1 MENESNVGAE
11 AKQKEARIE
20 KVQVKNSGLLMGD
33 FGIMEKIWFAEYRKT
48 GIPET
53 VVLPS
58 ENTSLLDIFERNFQ
72 KFGSRDAFIFMDK
85 TLSFDELEL
94 ASRKFAAY
102 LQSLGLAKGT
112 RVAVMM
118 PNVLQYPVVAL
129 GVFRA
134 GLVLVN
140 VNPLYT
146 ARELEHQLNDSG
158 AEVLVIIENFAAV
171 YQSIIGKTPVKQV
184 IVASVGDMLG
194 TLKGTLVNFVL
205 RSVRKQIPAW
215 DIPGHIKFNA
225 AMNKANANK
234 YKRPNLTLSDTA
246 VLQYTGGTTGVSK
259 GAELTH
265 RNLVAN
271 MLQCDGIFQSKFGNK
286 DGEKDDRIFCALP
299 LYHIFAFMV
308 CALYGMYKGQANVLI
323 PNPRDLPAVIKE
335 LRKYQPTFFPAVNT
349 LFNALVNNEEFRQL
363 DHSKLKMAMGGGMAV
378 LPSTAAAWKKITGT
392 TIVEGYGLSETSP
405 VATANPPASDEFTGT
420 IGIPLPLTE
429 VAILDDAGNEMP
441 LGEQGEI
448 CIRGPQVM
456 RGYWNRPD
464 ETAKSMTADGFFRTG
479 DIGVMDERGYIKI
492 VDRKKD
498 MILVSGFNVYPSE
511 IEEVIAK
518 HPKVLE
524 VAAIGVPDEKSGE
537 APKLFVVKKDP
548 SLTTEEVL
556 SYAKENL
563 TGYKRPRYV
572 EFINELPK
580 SNVGKILR
588 KDLRK

>member
-1 MENESNVGAE
+1 
-11 AKQKEARIE
+11 
-20 KVQVKNSGLLMGD
+20 
-33 FGIMEKIWFAEYRKT
+33 MEKIWFAEYHKT

-53 VVLPS
+53 VELPA
-58 ENTSLLDIFERNFQ
+58 ENTSLVDIFERNFQ

-85 TLSFDELEL
+85 VLTFSELEE
-94 ASRKFAAY
+94 ASRKFATY
-102 LQSLGLAKGT
+102 LQSLGLAKGS

-146 ARELEHQLNDSG
+146 SRELEHQLNDSG
-158 AEVLVIIENFAAV
+158 AEALVIVENFATV
-171 YQSIIGKTPVKQV
+171 YQAIIGKTPVKHV

-215 DIPGHIKFNA
+215 SIPGHVKFNA
-225 AMNKANANK
+225 AMSKVSANN
-234 YKRPNLTLSDTA
+234 YKRPSLTLSDTA

-271 MLQCDGIFQSKFGNK
+271 LLQCDGIFQSKFGK
-286 DGEKDDRIFCALP
+286 ADGEKDDRIFCALP

-308 CALYGMYKGQANVLI
+308 CAMYGMYKGQANILI

-335 LRKYQPTFFPAVNT
+335 LRKYQPSFFPAVNT
-349 LFNALVNNEEFRQL
+349 LFNALVNNEEFKQL

-378 LPSTAAAWKKITGT
+378 LPSTAEAWKKVTGT
-392 TIVEGYGLSETSP
+392 NIIEGYGLSETSP
-405 VATANPPASDEFTGT
+405 VATANPPASEEFSGT

-429 VAILDDAGNEMP
+429 VAILDDDGNEVA

-448 CIRGPQVM
+448 SIRGPQVM
-456 RGYWNRPD
+456 KGYWNRPD
-464 ETAKSMTADGFFRTG
+464 ETEKVMFNGYFRTG
-479 DIGVMDERGYIKI
+479 DIGVMNDRGFVKI

-498 MILVSGFNVYPSE
+498 MILVSGFNVYPAE

-537 APKLFVVKKDP
+537 VPKLFVVKKDP

-556 SYAKENL
+556 EYAKENL

-572 EFINELPK
+572 EFIDELPK

>member
-1 MENESNVGAE
+1 
-11 AKQKEARIE
+11 
-20 KVQVKNSGLLMGD
+20 
-33 FGIMEKIWFAEYRKT
+33 MEKIWFAEYQKT

-53 VVLPS
+53 VELPA
-58 ENTSLLDIFERNFQ
+58 ENTSLVDVFERNFQ

-85 TLSFDELEL
+85 VLSFSELEE
-94 ASRKFAAY
+94 ASRKFATY

-129 GVFRA
+129 GIFRA

-146 ARELEHQLNDSG
+146 SRELEHQLNDSG
-158 AEVLVIIENFAAV
+158 SEVLVIIENFATV
-171 YQSIIGKTPVKQV
+171 YQAIIGKTPVKHV
-184 IVASVGDMLG
+184 VVASVGDMLG
-194 TLKGTLVNFVL
+194 ALKGTLVNFVL

-215 DIPGHIKFNA
+215 NIPGHIRFNA
-225 AMNKANANK
+225 AMSKVSASN

-271 MLQCDGIFQSKFGNK
+271 MLQCDGIFQSKFGAQ
-286 DGEKDDRIFCALP
+286 DGQPDDRIFCALP

-323 PNPRDLPAVIKE
+323 PNPRDLPAVMKE
-335 LRKYQPTFFPAVNT
+335 LRKYQPSFFPAVNT

-378 LPSTAAAWKKITGT
+378 LPSTAEAWKKITGT
-392 TIVEGYGLSETSP
+392 NIIEGYGLSETSP
-405 VATANPPASDEFTGT
+405 VATANPPQSTEFSGT

-429 VAILDDAGNEMP
+429 VAILDDDGNEVP

-448 CIRGPQVM
+448 SIRGPQVM
-456 RGYWNRPD
+456 KGYWNRPD
-464 ETAKSMTADGFFRTG
+464 ETEKVMINGFFRTG
-479 DIGVMDERGYIKI
+479 DIGIMDARGYIKI

-511 IEEVIAK
+511 IEEVIST

-537 APKLFVVKKDP
+537 VPKLFVVKKDP

-556 SYAKENL
+556 AFAKENL

-572 EFINELPK
+572 EFIDELPK

-588 KDLRK
+588 KDLRKTA

>member
-1 MENESNVGAE
+1 
-11 AKQKEARIE
+11 
-20 KVQVKNSGLLMGD
+20 
-33 FGIMEKIWFAEYRKT
+33 MEKIWFAEYQKT

-53 VVLPS
+53 VELPP
-58 ENTSLLDIFERNFQ
+58 ENTSLNDVFERNFQ

-85 TLSFDELEL
+85 VLTFNELEE
-94 ASRKFAAY
+94 ASRKFATY
-102 LQSLGLAKGT
+102 LQSLGLAKGS

-146 ARELEHQLNDSG
+146 SRELEHQLNDSG
-158 AEVLVIIENFAAV
+158 SEVLVIIENFATV
-171 YQSIIGKTPVKQV
+171 YQAIIGKTPVKHV
-184 IVASVGDMLG
+184 VVASVGDMLG
-194 TLKGTLVNFVL
+194 ALKGTLVNFVL

-225 AMNKANANK
+225 AMSKVNASN
-234 YKRPNLTLSDTA
+234 YKRPSLTLSDTA

-271 MLQCDGIFQSKFGNK
+271 MLQCDGIFQSKFGAQ
-286 DGEKDDRIFCALP
+286 DGSKDDRIFCALP

-308 CALYGMYKGQANVLI
+308 CAMYGMYKGQANILI
-323 PNPRDLPAVIKE
+323 PNPRDLPAVMKE
-335 LRKYQPTFFPAVNT
+335 LRKYRPSFFPAVNT
-349 LFNALVNNEEFRQL
+349 LFNALVNNEEFKQL
-363 DHSKLKMAMGGGMAV
+363 DHSNLKMAMGGGMAV
-378 LPSTAAAWKKITGT
+378 LASTAEAWKKITGT
-392 TIVEGYGLSETSP
+392 NIIEGYGLSETSP
-405 VATANPPASDEFTGT
+405 VATANPPSSMEFSGT
-420 IGIPLPLTE
+420 IGVPLPLTE
-429 VAILDDAGNEMP
+429 VAILDDDGNEVP

-448 CIRGPQVM
+448 SIRGPQVM
-456 RGYWNRPD
+456 KGYWNRPD
-464 ETAKSMTADGFFRTG
+464 ETEQVMTNGFFRTG
-479 DIGVMDERGYIKI
+479 DIGIMDARGYIKI

-511 IEEVIAK
+511 IEDVVSK

-537 APKLFVVKKDP
+537 VPKLFVVKKDP

-556 SYAKENL
+556 AYAKENL

-572 EFINELPK
+572 EFMDELPK

-588 KDLRK
+588 KDLRKTA

>member
-1 MENESNVGAE
+1 
-11 AKQKEARIE
+11 
-20 KVQVKNSGLLMGD
+20 
-33 FGIMEKIWFAEYRKT
+33 MEKIWFAEYQKT

-53 VVLPS
+53 VELPS
-58 ENTSLLDIFERNFQ
+58 ENTSLVDVIERNFQ
-72 KFGSRDAFIFMDK
+72 KFGSREAFIFMDK
-85 TLSFDELEL
+85 VMTFSELEV

-129 GVFRA
+129 AVFRA
-134 GLVLVN
+134 GLILVN

-158 AEVLVIIENFAAV
+158 AEVLVIIENFASV
-171 YQSIIGKTPVKQV
+171 YQSILGKTPVKHV
-184 IVASVGDMLG
+184 VVASVGDMLG

-205 RSVRKQIPAW
+205 RKVRKQIPAW
-215 DIPGHIKFNA
+215 DIPGHISFNA
-225 AMNKANANK
+225 AIAKGNPNN
-234 YKRPNLTLSDTA
+234 YKRPQLTLSDTA
-246 VLQYTGGTTGVSK
+246 LLQYTGGTTGVSK

-271 MLQCDGIFQSKFGNK
+271 MMQCDAIFQSKFGAG
-286 DGEKDDRIFCALP
+286 DGDKDDRIFCALP

-323 PNPRDLPAVIKE
+323 PNPRDLPAVIKD
-335 LRKYQPTFFPAVNT
+335 LRKHQPTFFPAVNT
-349 LFNALVNNEEFRQL
+349 LFNALVHNEEFKQL
-363 DHSKLKMAMGGGMAV
+363 DHSKLKIAMGGGMAV
-378 LPSTAAAWKKITGT
+378 MSSTAEAWKKITGSN
-392 TIVEGYGLSETSP
+392 IIEGYGLSETSP
-405 VATANPPASDEFTGT
+405 VATVNPPRSEEYTGT
-420 IGIPLPLTE
+420 IGLPLPLTDI
-429 VAILDDAGNEMP
+429 AILDDDGNHMP
-441 LGEQGEI
+441 IGEQGEI
-448 CIRGPQVM
+448 SIRGPQVM
-456 RGYWNRPD
+456 KGYWNRPD
-464 ETAKSMTADGFFRTG
+464 ETEKVMTKDGFFRTG
-479 DIGVMDERGYIKI
+479 DIGVMDSRGYTKI

-511 IEEVIAK
+511 IEEVVAT

-537 APKLFVVKKDP
+537 VPKLFVVKKDP

-556 SYAKENL
+556 AYAKENL

-572 EFINELPK
+572 EFMDELPK

>member
-1 MENESNVGAE
+1 
-11 AKQKEARIE
+11 
-20 KVQVKNSGLLMGD
+20 
-33 FGIMEKIWFAEYRKT
+33 MEKIWYAEYQKT

-53 VVLPS
+53 VELPQ
-58 ENTSLLDIFERNFQ
+58 ENTSLIDVFERNFQ

-85 TLSFDELEL
+85 TLSFSELEL
-94 ASRKFAAY
+94 ASRKFATY
-102 LQSLGLAKGT
+102 LQSLGLAKGS

-158 AEVLVIIENFAAV
+158 TEALVIIENFASV
-171 YQSIIGKTPVKQV
+171 YQSIIGKTPVKHV

-215 DIPGHIKFNA
+215 NIPGHVKFNA
-225 AMNKANANK
+225 AMSKVSANN
-234 YKRPNLTLSDTA
+234 YKRPTMTLSDTA

-271 MLQCDGIFQSKFGNK
+271 LLQCDGIFQSKFGK
-286 DGEKDDRIFCALP
+286 GDGAKDDRIFCALP

-308 CALYGMYKGQANVLI
+308 CALYGMYKGQANILI
-323 PNPRDLPAVIKE
+323 PNPRDLPAVMKE
-335 LRKYQPTFFPAVNT
+335 LRKYQPGFFPAVNT
-349 LFNALVNNEEFRQL
+349 LFNALVHNEEFRQL
-363 DHSKLKMAMGGGMAV
+363 DFSKLKMAMGGGMAV
-378 LPSTAAAWKKITGT
+378 LPSTAEEWKKVTGT
-392 TIVEGYGLSETSP
+392 VIIEGYGLSETSP
-405 VATANPPASDEFTGT
+405 VATANPPASDEFSGT
-420 IGIPLPLTE
+420 IGIPLPLTD
-429 VAILDDAGNEMP
+429 VAILDDDGNH
-441 LGEQGEI
+441 LAQGEQGEI
-448 CIRGPQVM
+448 SIRGPQVM
-456 RGYWNRPD
+456 KGYWNRPD
-464 ETAKSMTADGFFRTG
+464 ETAKVMTADGYFRTG
-479 DIGVMDERGYIKI
+479 DIGIMNERGFFKI

-524 VAAIGVPDEKSGE
+524 VAAIGVADEKSGE
-537 APKLFVVKKDP
+537 GPKLFVVKKDP

-556 SYAKENL
+556 AYAKENL

-572 EFINELPK
+572 EFMDELPK

>member
-1 MENESNVGAE
+1 
-11 AKQKEARIE
+11 
-20 KVQVKNSGLLMGD
+20 
-33 FGIMEKIWFAEYRKT
+33 MEKIWFAEYRKT

-53 VVLPS
+53 VELPP
-58 ENTSLLDIFERNFQ
+58 ENTSLIDIFERNFQ
-72 KFGSRDAFIFMDK
+72 RFGSREAFIFMDK
-85 TLSFDELEL
+85 VLTFSELDE
-94 ASRKFAAY
+94 ASRKFATY

-146 ARELEHQLNDSG
+146 SRELEHQLNDSG
-158 AEVLVIIENFAAV
+158 AEALVIIENFASV
-171 YQSIIGKTPVKQV
+171 YQAIIGKTPVKHV
-184 IVASVGDMLG
+184 VVASVGDMLG
-194 TLKGTLVNFVL
+194 ALKGTLVNFVL

-215 DIPGHIKFNA
+215 NIPGHIRFNA
-225 AMNKANANK
+225 AMSKVSAGN

-265 RNLVAN
+265 RNLVSN
-271 MLQCDGIFQSKFGNK
+271 MLQCDGIFQSKFGNQ
-286 DGEKDDRIFCALP
+286 DGQPDDRIFCALP

-349 LFNALVNNEEFRQL
+349 LFNALVNNEEFKQL
-363 DHSKLKMAMGGGMAV
+363 DHSKMKMAMGGGMAV
-378 LPSTAAAWKKITGT
+378 LASTAEAWKKVTGT
-392 TIVEGYGLSETSP
+392 NIIEGYGLSETSP
-405 VATANPPASDEFTGT
+405 VATANPPASMEFSGT

-429 VAILDDAGNEMP
+429 VASLDDDGNEVA

-448 CIRGPQVM
+448 SIRGPQVM
-456 RGYWNRPD
+456 KGYWNRPD
-464 ETAKSMTADGFFRTG
+464 ETEKVMFNGFFRTG
-479 DIGVMDERGYIKI
+479 DIGVMDPRGYVKI

-511 IEEVIAK
+511 IEEVVSQ

-537 APKLFVVKKDP
+537 VPKLFVVKKDP

-556 SYAKENL
+556 AFAKENL

-572 EFINELPK
+572 EFMDELPK

-588 KDLRK
+588 KDLRKTA

>member
-1 MENESNVGAE
+1 
-11 AKQKEARIE
+11 
-20 KVQVKNSGLLMGD
+20 
-33 FGIMEKIWFAEYRKT
+33 MEKIWFAEYQKT

-53 VVLPS
+53 VELPP
-58 ENTSLLDIFERNFQ
+58 ENTSLNDIFERNFQ

-85 TLSFDELEL
+85 VLTFNELEE
-94 ASRKFAAY
+94 ASRKFATY
-102 LQSLGLAKGT
+102 LQSLGLAKGS

-146 ARELEHQLNDSG
+146 SRELEHQLNDSG
-158 AEVLVIIENFAAV
+158 AEALVIVENFASV
-171 YQSIIGKTPVKQV
+171 YQAIIGKTPVKHV
-184 IVASVGDMLG
+184 VVASVGDMLG
-194 TLKGTLVNFVL
+194 ALKGTLVNFVL

-225 AMNKANANK
+225 AMSKVSASN

-271 MLQCDGIFQSKFGNK
+271 MLQCDGIFQSKFGAQ
-286 DGEKDDRIFCALP
+286 DGAKDDRIFCALP

-308 CALYGMYKGQANVLI
+308 CAMYGMYKGQANILI

-335 LRKYQPTFFPAVNT
+335 LHKYRPSFFPAVNT
-349 LFNALVNNEEFRQL
+349 LFNALVNNEEFKQL
-363 DHSKLKMAMGGGMAV
+363 DHSNLKMAMGGGMAV
-378 LPSTAAAWKKITGT
+378 LASTAEAWKKITGT
-392 TIVEGYGLSETSP
+392 NIIEGYGLSETSP
-405 VATANPPASDEFTGT
+405 VATANPPSSMEFSGT

-429 VAILDDAGNEMP
+429 VAILDDDGNEVA

-448 CIRGPQVM
+448 SIRGPQVM
-456 RGYWNRPD
+456 KGYWNRPD
-464 ETAKSMTADGFFRTG
+464 ETEKVMTNGFFRTG
-479 DIGVMDERGYIKI
+479 DIGVMDSRGYIKI

-511 IEEVIAK
+511 IEDVVSK

-524 VAAIGVPDEKSGE
+524 VAVIGVPDEKSGE
-537 APKLFVVKKDP
+537 VPKLFVVKKDQ

-556 SYAKENL
+556 AFAKENL

-572 EFINELPK
+572 EFMDELPK

-588 KDLRK
+588 KDLRKTA

>member
-1 MENESNVGAE
+1 MDYEGLPIGA
-11 AKQKEARIE
+11 
-20 KVQVKNSGLLMGD
+20 L
-33 FGIMEKIWFAEYRKT
+33 GIMEKIWFAEYQKT

-53 VVLPS
+53 VELPA
-58 ENTSLLDIFERNFQ
+58 ENTSLVDVFERNFQ

-85 TLSFDELEL
+85 VLTFSELEE
-94 ASRKFAAY
+94 ASRKFATY
-102 LQSLGLAKGT
+102 LQSLGLAKGS

-146 ARELEHQLNDSG
+146 SRELEHQLNDSG
-158 AEVLVIIENFAAV
+158 AEALVIIENFATV
-171 YQSIIGKTPVKQV
+171 YQAIIGKTPVKHV
-184 IVASVGDMLG
+184 VVASVGDMLG
-194 TLKGTLVNFVL
+194 TLKGTIVNFVL

-215 DIPGHIKFNA
+215 NIPGHVKFNA
-225 AMNKANANK
+225 AMAKVSPSN

-271 MLQCDGIFQSKFGNK
+271 MLQCDGIFQSKFGAQ
-286 DGEKDDRIFCALP
+286 DGQPDDRIFCALP

-323 PNPRDLPAVIKE
+323 PNPRDLPAVMKE

-349 LFNALVNNEEFRQL
+349 LFNALVNNEEFKQL

-378 LPSTAAAWKKITGT
+378 LPSTAEAWKKVTGT
-392 TIVEGYGLSETSP
+392 NIIEGYGLSETSP
-405 VATANPPASDEFTGT
+405 VATANPPASEEFSGT

-429 VAILDDAGNEMP
+429 VAILDDDGNEVV

-448 CIRGPQVM
+448 SIRGPQVM
-456 RGYWNRPD
+456 KGYWNRQD
-464 ETAKSMTADGFFRTG
+464 ETDKVMINGFFRTG
-479 DIGVMDERGYIKI
+479 DIGIMDSRGFVKI

-511 IEEVIAK
+511 IEEVIAT

-537 APKLFVVKKDP
+537 VPKLFVVKKDP

-556 SYAKENL
+556 AYAKENL

-572 EFINELPK
+572 EFMEELPK

-588 KDLRK
+588 KDLRKTA

>member
-1 MENESNVGAE
+1 M
-11 AKQKEARIE
+11 E
-20 KVQVKNSGLLMGD
+20 KV
-33 FGIMEKIWFAEYRKT
+33 WFAEYQKT

-53 VVLPS
+53 VELPQ
-58 ENTSLLDIFERNFQ
+58 ENSSLIDIFERNFQ

-85 TLSFDELEL
+85 VMSFSDLEL
-94 ASRKFAAY
+94 ASRKFATY
-102 LQSLGLAKGT
+102 LQSLGLAKGS

-129 GVFRA
+129 GVLRA

-158 AEVLVIIENFAAV
+158 AEALVIVENFATV
-171 YQSIIGKTPVKQV
+171 YQAIIGKTPVKHVV
-184 IVASVGDMLG
+184 IASVGDMLG

-205 RSVRKQIPAW
+205 RKVRKQIPDW
-215 DIPGHIKFNA
+215 NIPGHTKFNA
-225 AMNKANANK
+225 ALAKVSPSN
-234 YKRPNLTLSDTA
+234 YKRPTMTLSDTA

-271 MLQCDGIFQSKFGNK
+271 LLQCDGIFQSKFGQG
-286 DGEKDDRIFCALP
+286 DGAKDDRIFCALP

-308 CALYGMYKGQANVLI
+308 CAMYGMYKGQANILI

-335 LRKYQPTFFPAVNT
+335 LRKYQPGFFPAVNT
-349 LFNALVNNEEFRQL
+349 LFNALVHNEEFRQL
-363 DHSKLKMAMGGGMAV
+363 DFSKLKMAMGGGMAV
-378 LPSTAAAWKKITGT
+378 LPSTAEEWKKVTGT
-392 TIVEGYGLSETSP
+392 IIIEGYGLSETSP
-405 VATANPPASDEFTGT
+405 VATANPPATTEFSGT
-420 IGIPLPLTE
+420 IGIPLPLTD
-429 VAILDDAGNEMP
+429 VAILDDDGNH
-441 LGEQGEI
+441 LSQGEQGEI
-448 CIRGPQVM
+448 SIRGPQVM
-456 RGYWNRPD
+456 KGYWNRPD
-464 ETAKSMTADGFFRTG
+464 ETAKVMTADGYFRTG
-479 DIGVMDERGYIKI
+479 DIGIMDTRGYFKI

-511 IEEVIAK
+511 IEEVIAQ

-537 APKLFVVKKDP
+537 VPKLFVVKKDP

-556 SYAKENL
+556 EYAKENL

-572 EFINELPK
+572 EFMDDLPK

>member
-1 MENESNVGAE
+1 
-11 AKQKEARIE
+11 
-20 KVQVKNSGLLMGD
+20 
-33 FGIMEKIWFAEYRKT
+33 MEKIWFAEYQKT

-53 VVLPS
+53 VELPA
-58 ENTSLLDIFERNFQ
+58 ENTSLVDVFERNFQ

-85 TLSFDELEL
+85 VLTFNELEE
-94 ASRKFAAY
+94 ASRKFATY

-129 GVFRA
+129 GIFRA

-146 ARELEHQLNDSG
+146 SRELEHQLNDSG
-158 AEVLVIIENFAAV
+158 SEVLVIVENFATV
-171 YQSIIGKTPVKQV
+171 YQAIIGKTPVKHV
-184 IVASVGDMLG
+184 VVASVGDMLG
-194 TLKGTLVNFVL
+194 ALKGTLVNFVL

-215 DIPGHIKFNA
+215 NIPGHIRFNA
-225 AMNKANANK
+225 AMSKVSASN

-271 MLQCDGIFQSKFGNK
+271 MLQCDGIFQSKFGAQ
-286 DGEKDDRIFCALP
+286 DGQPDDRIFCALP

-323 PNPRDLPAVIKE
+323 PNPRDLPAVMKE
-335 LRKYQPTFFPAVNT
+335 LRKYQPSFFPAVNT

-378 LPSTAAAWKKITGT
+378 LPSTAEAWKKITGT
-392 TIVEGYGLSETSP
+392 NIIEGYGLSETSP
-405 VATANPPASDEFTGT
+405 VATANPPQSTEFSGT

-429 VAILDDAGNEMP
+429 VAILDDDGNEVP

-448 CIRGPQVM
+448 SIRGPQVM
-456 RGYWNRPD
+456 KGYWNRPD
-464 ETAKSMTADGFFRTG
+464 ETEKVMINGFFRTG
-479 DIGVMDERGYIKI
+479 DIGIMDARGYIKI

-511 IEEVIAK
+511 IEEVISK

-537 APKLFVVKKDP
+537 VPKLFVVKKDP

-556 SYAKENL
+556 AFAKENL

-572 EFINELPK
+572 EFMGELPK

-588 KDLRK
+588 KDLRKTA

>member
-1 MENESNVGAE
+1 
-11 AKQKEARIE
+11 
-20 KVQVKNSGLLMGD
+20 
-33 FGIMEKIWFAEYRKT
+33 MEKIWFAEYQKT

-53 VVLPS
+53 VELPP
-58 ENTSLLDIFERNFQ
+58 ENSSLNDIFERNFQ

-85 TLSFDELEL
+85 TMSFSELEL
-94 ASRKFAAY
+94 ASRKFASY
-102 LQSLGLAKGT
+102 LQSLGLAQGS

-146 ARELEHQLNDSG
+146 ARELEHQLKDSG
-158 AEVLVIIENFAAV
+158 TEALVIIENFASV
-171 YQSIIGKTPVKQV
+171 YQSIIGKTPVKHV

-205 RSVRKQIPAW
+205 RKVRKQIPDW
-215 DIPGHIKFNA
+215 NIPGHVKFNTA
-225 AMNKANANK
+225 LAKISPNN
-234 YKRPNLTLSDTA
+234 YKRPSLTLSDTA

-271 MLQCDGIFQSKFGNK
+271 LLQADGIFQSKFGTG
-286 DGEKDDRIFCALP
+286 DADKDDRIFCALP

-335 LRKYQPTFFPAVNT
+335 LAKYQPAFFPAVNT
-349 LFNALVNNEEFRQL
+349 LFNALVHNEEFKQL

-392 TIVEGYGLSETSP
+392 NIIEGYGLSETSP
-405 VATANPPASDEFTGT
+405 IATANPPASEEFSGT
-420 IGIPLPLTE
+420 IGIPLPLTD
-429 VAILDDAGNEMP
+429 VAILDDDGNH
-441 LGEQGEI
+441 LAQGEQGEI
-448 CIRGPQVM
+448 SIRGPQVM
-456 RGYWNRPD
+456 KGYWHRPD
-464 ETAKSMTADGFFRTG
+464 ETAKVMTADGFFRTG
-479 DIGVMDERGYIKI
+479 DIGVMDERGYFKI

-511 IEEVIAK
+511 IEEVMATC
-518 HPKVLE
+518 PKILE
-524 VAAIGVPDEKSGE
+524 VAAIGVQDEKSGE
-537 APKLFVVKKDP
+537 VPKLFVVKKDP

-556 SYAKENL
+556 AFAKENL

-572 EFINELPK
+572 EFMDELPK

>member
-1 MENESNVGAE
+1 M
-11 AKQKEARIE
+11 E
-20 KVQVKNSGLLMGD
+20 KV
-33 FGIMEKIWFAEYRKT
+33 WFAEYQKT

-53 VVLPS
+53 VELPQ
-58 ENTSLLDIFERNFQ
+58 ENTSLNDIFERNFQ

-85 TLSFDELEL
+85 TLSFNELDI
-94 ASRKFAAY
+94 ASRQFAAY
-102 LQSLGLAKGT
+102 LQSLGLAKGS

-129 GVFRA
+129 AVFRA

-146 ARELEHQLNDSG
+146 ARELEHQLNDAG
-158 AEVLVIIENFAAV
+158 VEALVIIENFASV
-171 YQSIIGKTPVKQV
+171 YQAIIGKTPVKHV
-184 IVASVGDMLG
+184 IVATVGDMLG

-205 RSVRKQIPAW
+205 RKVRKQIPTW
-215 DIPGHIKFNA
+215 NIPGHVKFNA
-225 AMNKANANK
+225 AMSKANVNN

-271 MLQCDGIFQSKFGNK
+271 MLQCDGIFQSKFGK
-286 DGEKDDRIFCALP
+286 QDGDKDDRIFCALP

-323 PNPRDLPAVIKE
+323 PNPRDLPGVIKE
-335 LRKYQPTFFPAVNT
+335 LRKYQPGFFPAVNT
-349 LFNALVNNEEFRQL
+349 LFNALVHNEEFQQL

-392 TIVEGYGLSETSP
+392 NIIEGYGLSETSP
-405 VATANPPASDEFTGT
+405 VATANPPQSTEFSGT
-420 IGIPLPLTE
+420 IGIPIPLTE
-429 VAILDDAGNEMP
+429 VAILDDDGNEVA

-448 CIRGPQVM
+448 SIRGPQVM
-456 RGYWNRPD
+456 KGYWNRPD
-464 ETAKSMTADGFFRTG
+464 ETEKVMFNGYFRTG
-479 DIGVMDERGYIKI
+479 DIGVMDSRGYIKI

-511 IEEVIAK
+511 IEEVIAQ

-524 VAAIGVPDEKSGE
+524 VAAIGVADEKSGE
-537 APKLFVVKKDP
+537 VPKLFVVKKDQ

-556 SYAKENL
+556 AFAKENL

-572 EFINELPK
+572 EFMDELPK

>member
-1 MENESNVGAE
+1 
-11 AKQKEARIE
+11 
-20 KVQVKNSGLLMGD
+20 
-33 FGIMEKIWFAEYRKT
+33 MEKIWFAEYQKT

-53 VVLPS
+53 VELPQ
-58 ENTSLLDIFERNFQ
+58 ENTSLIDIFERNFQ

-85 TLSFDELEL
+85 VMSFSDLEL
-94 ASRKFAAY
+94 ASRKFATY
-102 LQSLGLAKGT
+102 LQSLGLAKGA

-118 PNVLQYPVVAL
+118 PNVLQYPIVAL
-129 GVFRA
+129 AVFRA

-158 AEVLVIIENFAAV
+158 AEALVIVENFATV
-171 YQSIIGKTPVKQV
+171 YQAIIGKTPVKHV
-184 IVASVGDMLG
+184 VVASVGDMLG

-205 RSVRKQIPAW
+205 RKVRKQIPDW
-215 DIPGHIKFNA
+215 NIPGHIKFNA
-225 AMNKANANK
+225 ALAKVIPSN
-234 YKRPNLTLSDTA
+234 YKRPNMTLSDTA

-271 MLQCDGIFQSKFGNK
+271 LMQCDGIFQSKFGQG
-286 DGEKDDRIFCALP
+286 DGAKDDRIFCALP

-308 CALYGMYKGQANVLI
+308 CALYGMYKGQANILI

-335 LRKYQPTFFPAVNT
+335 LRKYQPGFFPAVNT
-349 LFNALVNNEEFRQL
+349 LFNALVHNEEFRQL
-363 DHSKLKMAMGGGMAV
+363 DFSNLKMAMGGGMAV
-378 LPSTAAAWKKITGT
+378 LPSTAEEWKKVTGT
-392 TIVEGYGLSETSP
+392 IIIEGYGLSETSP
-405 VATANPPASDEFTGT
+405 VATANPPATTEFSGT
-420 IGIPLPLTE
+420 IGVPLPLTD
-429 VAILDDAGNEMP
+429 VAILDDDGNHLP
-441 LGEQGEI
+441 QGEQGEI
-448 CIRGPQVM
+448 SIRGPQVM
-456 RGYWNRPD
+456 KGYWNRPD
-464 ETAKSMTADGFFRTG
+464 ETAKVMTADGYFRTG
-479 DIGVMDERGYIKI
+479 DIGVMDARGYFKI

-511 IEEVIAK
+511 IEEVIAQ

-537 APKLFVVKKDP
+537 VPKLFVVKKDP

-556 SYAKENL
+556 EFAKQNL

-572 EFINELPK
+572 EFMDDLPK

>member
-1 MENESNVGAE
+1 
-11 AKQKEARIE
+11 
-20 KVQVKNSGLLMGD
+20 
-33 FGIMEKIWFAEYRKT
+33 MEKIWFAEYQKT

-53 VVLPS
+53 VELPA
-58 ENTSLLDIFERNFQ
+58 ENTSLVDVFERNFQ

-85 TLSFDELEL
+85 VLSFSELEE
-94 ASRKFAAY
+94 ASRKFATY

-129 GVFRA
+129 GIFRA

-146 ARELEHQLNDSG
+146 SRELEHQLNDSG
-158 AEVLVIIENFAAV
+158 SEVLVIIENFATV
-171 YQSIIGKTPVKQV
+171 YQAIIGKTPVKHV
-184 IVASVGDMLG
+184 VVASVGDMLG
-194 TLKGTLVNFVL
+194 ALKGTLVNFVL

-215 DIPGHIKFNA
+215 NIPGHIRFNA
-225 AMNKANANK
+225 AMSKVSASN

-271 MLQCDGIFQSKFGNK
+271 MLQCDGIFQSKFGAQ
-286 DGEKDDRIFCALP
+286 DGQPDDRIFCALP

-323 PNPRDLPAVIKE
+323 PNPRDLPAVMKE
-335 LRKYQPTFFPAVNT
+335 LRKYQPSFFPAVNT
-349 LFNALVNNEEFRQL
+349 LFNALVNNEEFKQL

-378 LPSTAAAWKKITGT
+378 LPSTAEAWKRVTGT
-392 TIVEGYGLSETSP
+392 NIIEGYGLSETSP
-405 VATANPPASDEFTGT
+405 VATANPPQSTEFSGT

-429 VAILDDAGNEMP
+429 VAILDDDGNEVP

-448 CIRGPQVM
+448 SIRGPQVM
-456 RGYWNRPD
+456 KGYWNRPD
-464 ETAKSMTADGFFRTG
+464 ETEKVMTNGFFRTG
-479 DIGVMDERGYIKI
+479 DIGIMDARGYIKI

-511 IEEVIAK
+511 IEEVIST

-537 APKLFVVKKDP
+537 VPKLFVVKKDP

-556 SYAKENL
+556 AFAKENL

-572 EFINELPK
+572 EFIDELPK

-588 KDLRK
+588 KDLRKTA

>member
-1 MENESNVGAE
+1 
-11 AKQKEARIE
+11 
-20 KVQVKNSGLLMGD
+20 
-33 FGIMEKIWFAEYRKT
+33 MEKIWFAEYRKT

-53 VVLPS
+53 VELPP
-58 ENTSLLDIFERNFQ
+58 ENTSLIDIFERNFQ
-72 KFGSRDAFIFMDK
+72 RFGSREAFIFMDK
-85 TLSFDELEL
+85 VLTFSELDE
-94 ASRKFAAY
+94 ASRKFATY

-146 ARELEHQLNDSG
+146 SRELEHQLNDSG
-158 AEVLVIIENFAAV
+158 AEVLVIIENFASV
-171 YQSIIGKTPVKQV
+171 YQAIIGKTPVKHV

-194 TLKGTLVNFVL
+194 ALKGTLVNFVL

-215 DIPGHIKFNA
+215 NIPGHIRFNA
-225 AMNKANANK
+225 AMSKVSAGN

-265 RNLVAN
+265 RNLVSN
-271 MLQCDGIFQSKFGNK
+271 MLQCDGIFQSKFGNQ
-286 DGEKDDRIFCALP
+286 DGQPDDRIFCALP

-349 LFNALVNNEEFRQL
+349 LFNALVNNEEFKQL
-363 DHSKLKMAMGGGMAV
+363 DHSKMKMAMGGGMAV
-378 LPSTAAAWKKITGT
+378 LASTAEAWKKVTGT
-392 TIVEGYGLSETSP
+392 NIIEGYGLSETSP
-405 VATANPPASDEFTGT
+405 VATANPPASMEFSGT

-429 VAILDDAGNEMP
+429 VAILDDDGNEVA

-448 CIRGPQVM
+448 SIRGPQVM
-456 RGYWNRPD
+456 KGYWNRPD
-464 ETAKSMTADGFFRTG
+464 ETEKVMFNGFFRTG
-479 DIGVMDERGYIKI
+479 DIGVMDPRGYVKI

-511 IEEVIAK
+511 IEEVVSQ

-537 APKLFVVKKDP
+537 VPKLFVVKKDP

-556 SYAKENL
+556 AFAKENL

-572 EFINELPK
+572 EFMDELPK

-588 KDLRK
+588 KDLRKTA

>member
-1 MENESNVGAE
+1 M
-11 AKQKEARIE
+11 
-20 KVQVKNSGLLMGD
+20 KNSLKP
-33 FGIMEKIWFAEYRKT
+33 GITDWRMWHMEKIWFAEYQKT

-53 VVLPS
+53 VELPP
-58 ENTSLLDIFERNFQ
+58 ENTSLIDIFESNFQ

-85 TLSFDELEL
+85 VLSFSELEL

-102 LQSLGLAKGT
+102 LQSLGLAKGS

-118 PNVLQYPVVAL
+118 PNVLQYPIVAL
-129 GVFRA
+129 AVFRA

-158 AEVLVIIENFAAV
+158 AEALVIVENFATV
-171 YQSIIGKTPVKQV
+171 YQAILGKTPVKHV
-184 IVASVGDMLG
+184 VVASVGDMLG

-215 DIPGHIKFNA
+215 NIPGHIKFNA
-225 AMNKANANK
+225 ALSKVSPSN
-234 YKRPNLTLSDTA
+234 YKRPSMTLSDTA

-271 MLQCDGIFQSKFGNK
+271 LLQCDGIFQSKFGQG
-286 DGEKDDRIFCALP
+286 DGAKDDRIFCALP

-335 LRKYQPTFFPAVNT
+335 LRKYQPGFFPAVNT
-349 LFNALVNNEEFRQL
+349 LFNALVHNEEFRQL
-363 DHSKLKMAMGGGMAV
+363 DFSKLKMAMGGGMAV
-378 LPSTAAAWKKITGT
+378 LPSTAEAWKKLTGT
-392 TIVEGYGLSETSP
+392 IIIEGYGLSETSP
-405 VATANPPASDEFTGT
+405 VATANPPTTTEFSGT
-420 IGIPLPLTE
+420 IGVPLPLTD
-429 VAILDDAGNEMP
+429 VAILDDDGNH
-441 LGEQGEI
+441 LAQGEQGEI
-448 CIRGPQVM
+448 SIRGPQVM
-456 RGYWNRPD
+456 KGYWNRPD
-464 ETAKSMTADGFFRTG
+464 ETAKVMTTDGYFRTG
-479 DIGVMDERGYIKI
+479 DIGIMDARGYFKI

-511 IEEVIAK
+511 IEEVIAT

-537 APKLFVVKKDP
+537 VPKLFVVKKDP

-556 SYAKENL
+556 EFAKENL

-572 EFINELPK
+572 EFMDELPK

>member
-1 MENESNVGAE
+1 MDAILSSN
-11 AKQKEARIE
+11 KLNKECLILRKTVELLRIYTGE
-20 KVQVKNSGLLMGD
+20 L
-33 FGIMEKIWFAEYRKT
+33 GIMEKIWLAEYQKT

-53 VVLPS
+53 VELPP
-58 ENTSLLDIFERNFQ
+58 ENTSLVDIFERNFQ
-72 KFGSRDAFIFMDK
+72 RFGSRDAFIFMDK
-85 TLSFDELEL
+85 TITFDQLEE
-94 ASRKFAAY
+94 ASRKFATY
-102 LQSLGLAKGT
+102 LQSLGLAKGS

-158 AEVLVIIENFAAV
+158 AEALVIVENFASV
-171 YQSIIGKTPVKQV
+171 YQAIIGKTPVKHVV
-184 IVASVGDMLG
+184 IASVGDMLG
-194 TLKGTLVNFVL
+194 ALKGTLVNFVL

-215 DIPGHIKFNA
+215 NIPGHIRFNA
-225 AMNKANANK
+225 AMAKVSANN
-234 YKRPNLTLSDTA
+234 YKRPSLTLSDTA

-271 MLQCDGIFQSKFGNK
+271 MLQCDGIFQSKFGQQ
-286 DGEKDDRIFCALP
+286 DGQPDDRIFCALP

-349 LFNALVNNEEFRQL
+349 LFNALVNNEEFKQL
-363 DHSKLKMAMGGGMAV
+363 DHSKMKMAMGGGMAV
-378 LPSTAAAWKKITGT
+378 LPSTAEAWKKVTGT
-392 TIVEGYGLSETSP
+392 NIIEGYGLSETSP
-405 VATANPPASDEFTGT
+405 VATANPPASMEFSGT

-429 VAILDDAGNEMP
+429 VAILDDEGNEVA

-448 CIRGPQVM
+448 SIRGPQVM
-456 RGYWNRPD
+456 KGYWNRPD
-464 ETAKSMTADGFFRTG
+464 ETAKVMFNGYFRTG
-479 DIGVMDERGYIKI
+479 DIGVMDPRGYVKI

-498 MILVSGFNVYPSE
+498 MILVSGFNVYPAE

-537 APKLFVVKKDP
+537 VPKLFVVKKDP
-548 SLTTEEVL
+548 SLTTEEIL
-556 SYAKENL
+556 AFAKENL

-572 EFINELPK
+572 EFMDELPK

-588 KDLRK
+588 KDLRKTA

>member
-1 MENESNVGAE
+1 
-11 AKQKEARIE
+11 
-20 KVQVKNSGLLMGD
+20 
-33 FGIMEKIWFAEYRKT
+33 MEKIWFAEYQKT

-53 VVLPS
+53 VELPA
-58 ENTSLLDIFERNFQ
+58 ENTSLVDVFERNFQ

-85 TLSFDELEL
+85 VLTFNELEE
-94 ASRKFAAY
+94 ASRKFATY
-102 LQSLGLAKGT
+102 LQSLGLEKGT

-129 GVFRA
+129 GIFRA
-134 GLVLVN
+134 GLILVN

-146 ARELEHQLNDSG
+146 SRELEHQLNDSG
-158 AEVLVIIENFAAV
+158 SEVLVIVENFATV
-171 YQSIIGKTPVKQV
+171 YQAIIGKTPVKHV
-184 IVASVGDMLG
+184 VVASVGDMLG
-194 TLKGTLVNFVL
+194 ALKGTLVNFVL

-215 DIPGHIKFNA
+215 NIPGHIRFNA
-225 AMNKANANK
+225 AMAKVSASN

-271 MLQCDGIFQSKFGNK
+271 MLQCDGIFQSKFGAQ
-286 DGEKDDRIFCALP
+286 DGQPDDRIFCALP

-323 PNPRDLPAVIKE
+323 PNPRDLPAVMKE
-335 LRKYQPTFFPAVNT
+335 LRKYQPSFFPAVNT
-349 LFNALVNNEEFRQL
+349 LFNALVNNEEFKQL

-378 LPSTAAAWKKITGT
+378 LPSTAEAWKRVTGT
-392 TIVEGYGLSETSP
+392 NIIEGYGLSETSP
-405 VATANPPASDEFTGT
+405 VATANPPQSTEFSGT

-429 VAILDDAGNEMP
+429 VAILDDDGNEVA

-448 CIRGPQVM
+448 SIRGPQVM
-456 RGYWNRPD
+456 KGYWNRPD
-464 ETAKSMTADGFFRTG
+464 ETEKVMIHGFFRTG
-479 DIGVMDERGYIKI
+479 DIGVMDSRGYIKI

-511 IEEVIAK
+511 IEEVISK

-537 APKLFVVKKDP
+537 VPKLFVVKKDP

-556 SYAKENL
+556 AFAKENL

-572 EFINELPK
+572 EFMEELPK

-588 KDLRK
+588 KDLRKTA

>member
-1 MENESNVGAE
+1 
-11 AKQKEARIE
+11 
-20 KVQVKNSGLLMGD
+20 
-33 FGIMEKIWFAEYRKT
+33 MEKIWLAEYQKT

-53 VVLPS
+53 VELPP
-58 ENTSLLDIFERNFQ
+58 ENTSLNDVFERNFQ

-85 TLSFDELEL
+85 VLTFNELEE
-94 ASRKFAAY
+94 ASRKFATY
-102 LQSLGLAKGT
+102 LQSLGLAKGS
-112 RVAVMM
+112 RIAVMM

-146 ARELEHQLNDSG
+146 SRELEHQLNDSG
-158 AEVLVIIENFAAV
+158 SEVLVIIENFATV
-171 YQSIIGKTPVKQV
+171 YQAIIGKTPVKHV
-184 IVASVGDMLG
+184 VVASVGDMLG
-194 TLKGTLVNFVL
+194 ALKGTLVNFVL

-225 AMNKANANK
+225 AMSKVNASN
-234 YKRPNLTLSDTA
+234 YKRPSLTLSDTA

-271 MLQCDGIFQSKFGNK
+271 MLQCDGIFQSKFGAQ
-286 DGEKDDRIFCALP
+286 DGSKDDRIFCALP

-308 CALYGMYKGQANVLI
+308 CAMYGMYKGQANILI

-335 LRKYQPTFFPAVNT
+335 LRKYRPSFFPAVNT
-349 LFNALVNNEEFRQL
+349 LFNALVHNEEFKQL
-363 DHSKLKMAMGGGMAV
+363 DHSNLKMAMGGGMAV
-378 LPSTAAAWKKITGT
+378 LASTAEAWKKITGT
-392 TIVEGYGLSETSP
+392 NIIEGYGLSETSP
-405 VATANPPASDEFTGT
+405 VATANPPSSMEFSGT
-420 IGIPLPLTE
+420 IGVPLPLTE
-429 VAILDDAGNEMP
+429 VAILDDDGNEVP

-448 CIRGPQVM
+448 SIRGPQVM
-456 RGYWNRPD
+456 KGYWNRPD
-464 ETAKSMTADGFFRTG
+464 ETEQVMTNGFFRTG
-479 DIGVMDERGYIKI
+479 DIGIMDARGYIKI

-511 IEEVIAK
+511 IEEVVSK

-537 APKLFVVKKDP
+537 VPKLFVVKKDP

-556 SYAKENL
+556 AYAKENL

-572 EFINELPK
+572 EFMDELPK

-588 KDLRK
+588 KDLRKTA

>member
-1 MENESNVGAE
+1 
-11 AKQKEARIE
+11 
-20 KVQVKNSGLLMGD
+20 
-33 FGIMEKIWFAEYRKT
+33 MEKIWLAEYQKT

-53 VVLPS
+53 VELPP
-58 ENTSLLDIFERNFQ
+58 ENTSLNDVFERNFQ

-85 TLSFDELEL
+85 VLTFNELEE
-94 ASRKFAAY
+94 ASRKFATY
-102 LQSLGLAKGT
+102 LQSLGLAKGS

-146 ARELEHQLNDSG
+146 SRELEHQLNDSG
-158 AEVLVIIENFAAV
+158 SEVLVIIENFATV
-171 YQSIIGKTPVKQV
+171 YQAIIGKTPVKHV
-184 IVASVGDMLG
+184 VVASVGDMLG
-194 TLKGTLVNFVL
+194 ALKGTLVNFVL

-225 AMNKANANK
+225 AMSKVNASN
-234 YKRPNLTLSDTA
+234 YKRPSLTLSDTA

-271 MLQCDGIFQSKFGNK
+271 MLQCDGIFQSKFGAQ
-286 DGEKDDRIFCALP
+286 DGSKDDRIFCALP

-308 CALYGMYKGQANVLI
+308 CAMYGMYKGQANILI

-335 LRKYQPTFFPAVNT
+335 LRKYRPSFFPAVNT
-349 LFNALVNNEEFRQL
+349 LFNALVNNEEFKQL
-363 DHSKLKMAMGGGMAV
+363 DHSNLKMAMGGGMAV
-378 LPSTAAAWKKITGT
+378 LASTAEAWKKITGT
-392 TIVEGYGLSETSP
+392 NIIEGYGLSETSP
-405 VATANPPASDEFTGT
+405 VATANPPSSMEFSGT
-420 IGIPLPLTE
+420 IGVPLPLTE
-429 VAILDDAGNEMP
+429 VAILDDDGNEVP

-448 CIRGPQVM
+448 SIRGPQVM
-456 RGYWNRPD
+456 KGYWNRPD
-464 ETAKSMTADGFFRTG
+464 ETEQVMTNGFFRTG
-479 DIGVMDERGYIKI
+479 DIGIMDARGYIKI

-511 IEEVIAK
+511 IEDVVSK

-537 APKLFVVKKDP
+537 VPKLFVVKKDP

-556 SYAKENL
+556 AYAKENL

-572 EFINELPK
+572 EFMDELPK

-588 KDLRK
+588 KDLRKTA

>member
-1 MENESNVGAE
+1 
-11 AKQKEARIE
+11 
-20 KVQVKNSGLLMGD
+20 
-33 FGIMEKIWFAEYRKT
+33 MEKTWLAEYQKT
-48 GIPET
+48 GIPESIE
-53 VVLPS
+53 LPS
-58 ENTSLLDIFERNFQ
+58 ENTSLVDILERNFQ

-85 TLSFDELEL
+85 AMSFSELEI

-146 ARELEHQLNDSG
+146 SRELEHQLNDSG
-158 AEVLVIIENFAAV
+158 AEVLVIIENFATI
-171 YQSIIGKTPVKQV
+171 YQAIIGKTAVKHV
-184 IVASVGDMLG
+184 VVATVGDMLG

-205 RSVRKQIPAW
+205 RKVRKQIPAW
-215 DIPGHIKFNA
+215 NIPGYVKFNT
-225 AMNKANANK
+225 AMEKVNANS
-234 YKRPNLTLSDTA
+234 YKRPQLSLSDTA
-246 VLQYTGGTTGVSK
+246 LLQYTGGTTGVSK
-259 GAELTH
+259 GAELSH

-271 MLQCDGIFQSKFGNK
+271 LLQCDGIFQSKFGPG
-286 DGEKDDRIFCALP
+286 DSEKDDRVFCALP

-308 CALYGMYKGQANVLI
+308 CALYGMYKGQANILI

-349 LFNALVNNEEFRQL
+349 LFNALVHNEEFKQL
-363 DHSKLKMAMGGGMAV
+363 DHSRLKISMGGGMAV
-378 LPSTAAAWKKITGT
+378 MESTAAAWKKITGSI
-392 TIVEGYGLSETSP
+392 IVEGYGLSETSP
-405 VATANPPASDEFTGT
+405 VATVNPPASTEFTGT
-420 IGIPLPLTE
+420 IGIPLPSTD
-429 VAILDDAGNEMP
+429 VAILDDDGNHVV
-441 LGEQGEI
+441 LGEQGEL

-456 RGYWNRPD
+456 KGYWNRPD
-464 ETAKSMTADGFFRTG
+464 ETEKVMTADGFFRTG
-479 DIGVMDERGYIKI
+479 DIAIMDERGYTKI

-511 IEEVIAK
+511 IEEVISK

-524 VAAIGVPDEKSGE
+524 VAVIGVKDEKSGE
-537 APKLFVVKKDP
+537 VPKLFVVKKDP
-548 SLTTEEVL
+548 SLTTEEIL
-556 SYAKENL
+556 AYAKENL

-572 EFINELPK
+572 EFMDELPK

>member
-1 MENESNVGAE
+1 
-11 AKQKEARIE
+11 
-20 KVQVKNSGLLMGD
+20 
-33 FGIMEKIWFAEYRKT
+33 MEKIWFAEYQKT

-53 VVLPS
+53 VELPA
-58 ENTSLLDIFERNFQ
+58 ENTSLIDIFERNFQ

-85 TLSFDELEL
+85 VMTFNELEE
-94 ASRKFAAY
+94 ASRKFATY

-146 ARELEHQLNDSG
+146 SRELEHQLNDSG
-158 AEVLVIIENFAAV
+158 SEVLVIIENFASI
-171 YQSIIGKTPVKQV
+171 YQAIIGKTPVKHV
-184 IVASVGDMLG
+184 VVASVGDMLG

-215 DIPGHIKFNA
+215 NIPGHVKFNTA
-225 AMNKANANK
+225 INKVSPNN
-234 YKRPNLTLSDTA
+234 YKRPELTLNDTA

-271 MLQCDGIFQSKFGNK
+271 MLQCDGIFQSKFGAQ
-286 DGEKDDRIFCALP
+286 DGQPDDRIFCALP

-323 PNPRDLPAVIKE
+323 PNPRDLPAVMKE

-349 LFNALVNNEEFRQL
+349 LFNALVNNEEFKQL
-363 DHSKLKMAMGGGMAV
+363 DHSRLKMAMGGGMAV
-378 LPSTAAAWKKITGT
+378 LPSTAEAWKKVTGT
-392 TIVEGYGLSETSP
+392 NIIEGYGLSETSP
-405 VATANPPASDEFTGT
+405 VATANPPASEEFSGT
-420 IGIPLPLTE
+420 IGIPLPSTD
-429 VAILDDAGNEMP
+429 VAMLDDAGNEVP
-441 LGEQGEI
+441 IGEQGEI
-448 CIRGPQVM
+448 SIRGPQVM
-456 RGYWNRPD
+456 KGYWNRPD
-464 ETAKSMTADGFFRTG
+464 ETAKVMVNGYFRTG
-479 DIGVMDERGYIKI
+479 DIGVMDSRGYVKI

-511 IEEVIAK
+511 IEEVVAK

-537 APKLFVVKKDP
+537 VPKLFVVKKDP
-548 SLTTEEVL
+548 SLTTEEIL
-556 SYAKENL
+556 AYAKENL

-572 EFINELPK
+572 EFMDELPK

-588 KDLRK
+588 KDLRKTA

>member
-1 MENESNVGAE
+1 
-11 AKQKEARIE
+11 
-20 KVQVKNSGLLMGD
+20 
-33 FGIMEKIWFAEYRKT
+33 MEKIWFTEYQKT

-53 VVLPS
+53 VELPP
-58 ENTSLLDIFERNFQ
+58 ENTSLIDIFERNFQ

-85 TLSFDELEL
+85 ALSFSELEV

-102 LQSLGLAKGT
+102 LQSLGLAKGS

-118 PNVLQYPVVAL
+118 PNVLQYPIVAL
-129 GVFRA
+129 AVFRA
-134 GLVLVN
+134 GLILVN

-146 ARELEHQLNDSG
+146 TRELEHQLNDSG
-158 AEVLVIIENFAAV
+158 AEALVIIENFATV
-171 YQSIIGKTPVKQV
+171 YQTIHGKTPVKHV
-184 IVASVGDMLG
+184 IIASVGDMLG

-205 RSVRKQIPAW
+205 RNVRKQIPAW
-215 DIPGHIKFNA
+215 NIPGHIKFNTA
-225 AMNKANANK
+225 LAKVSADN
-234 YKRPNLTLSDTA
+234 YKRPNMTLSDTA

-271 MLQCDGIFQSKFGNK
+271 LLQCDGIFQSKFGQG
-286 DGEKDDRIFCALP
+286 DGAKDDRIFCALP

-308 CALYGMYKGQANVLI
+308 CALYGMYKGQANILI

-335 LRKYQPTFFPAVNT
+335 LRKYQPGFFPAVNT
-349 LFNALVNNEEFRQL
+349 LFNALVHNEEFRQL
-363 DHSKLKMAMGGGMAV
+363 DFSRLKMAMGGGMAV
-378 LPSTAAAWKKITGT
+378 LPSTAAEWKKVTGT
-392 TIVEGYGLSETSP
+392 IIIEGYGLSETSP
-405 VATANPPASDEFTGT
+405 VASANPPATTEFSGT
-420 IGIPLPLTE
+420 IGVPIPLTDM
-429 VAILDDAGNEMP
+429 AILDDDGNHLP
-441 LGEQGEI
+441 QGEQGEI
-448 CIRGPQVM
+448 SIRGPQVM
-456 RGYWNRPD
+456 KGYWNRPD
-464 ETAKSMTADGFFRTG
+464 ETEKVMTADGYFRTG
-479 DIGVMDERGYIKI
+479 DIGIMNERGYFKI

-511 IEEVIAK
+511 IEEVIAT

-537 APKLFVVKKDP
+537 IPKLFVVKKDP

-556 SYAKENL
+556 AFAKENL

-572 EFINELPK
+572 EFMDELPK

>member
-1 MENESNVGAE
+1 M
-11 AKQKEARIE
+11 
-20 KVQVKNSGLLMGD
+20 
-33 FGIMEKIWFAEYRKT
+33 
-48 GIPET
+48 
-53 VVLPS
+53 
-58 ENTSLLDIFERNFQ
+58 
-72 KFGSRDAFIFMDK
+72 
-85 TLSFDELEL
+85 SFNELEE

-134 GLVLVN
+134 GLILVN

-158 AEVLVIIENFAAV
+158 SEVLVIVENFASV
-171 YQSIIGKTPVKQV
+171 YQAIIGKTPVKHV
-184 IVASVGDMLG
+184 VVASVGDMLG

-205 RSVRKQIPAW
+205 RKVRKQIPEW
-215 DIPGHIKFNA
+215 NIPGHIKFNA
-225 AMNKANANK
+225 ALAKANPSN

-271 MLQCDGIFQSKFGNK
+271 MLQCDGIFQSKFGAT
-286 DGEKDDRIFCALP
+286 DGDKNDRIFCALP

-323 PNPRDLPAVIKE
+323 PNPRDLPGVIKE
-335 LRKYQPTFFPAVNT
+335 LRKYQPSFFPAVNT
-349 LFNALVNNEEFRQL
+349 LFNALVHNEEFKQL
-363 DHSKLKMAMGGGMAV
+363 DHSKMKMAMGGGMAV
-378 LPSTAAAWKKITGT
+378 LPSTAEAWKRVTGT
-392 TIVEGYGLSETSP
+392 TIIEGYGLSETSP
-405 VATANPPASDEFTGT
+405 VATANPPASTEFSGT

-429 VAILDDAGNEMP
+429 VAILDDDGNEVA

-448 CIRGPQVM
+448 SIRGPQVM
-456 RGYWNRPD
+456 KGYWNRPE
-464 ETAKSMTADGFFRTG
+464 ETEKVMTKDGFFRTG
-479 DIGVMDERGYIKI
+479 DIGIMNDRGYVKI

-524 VAAIGVPDEKSGE
+524 VAAIGVADEKSGE
-537 APKLFVVKKDP
+537 VPKLFVVKKDS

-556 SYAKENL
+556 AFAKENL

-572 EFINELPK
+572 EFMEELPK

-588 KDLRK
+588 KDLRKTA